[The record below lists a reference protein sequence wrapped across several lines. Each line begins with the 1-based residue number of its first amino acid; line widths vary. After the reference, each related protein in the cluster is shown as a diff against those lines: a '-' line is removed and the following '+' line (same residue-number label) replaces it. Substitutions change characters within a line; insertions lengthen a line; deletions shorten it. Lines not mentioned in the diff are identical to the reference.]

1 MHSNDRHSTID
12 FTVNRNNLYREE
24 SLQMSGWPRSGDL
37 LLSTPTDRKMIAG
50 TPFLWGSHS

>member
-1 MHSNDRHSTID
+1 MHSNDRQNTID

-24 SLQMSGWPRSGDL
+24 SFTDVRVPRSGDL
-37 LLSTPTDRKMIAG
+37 LLSNPTDRKMIAG